1 MSKTN
6 KNKKVFYMCASIV
19 MYILGLLLLCIG
31 SFNDKLEFGLPG
43 FAVILIGG
51 FGVIFLL
58 LAIGCMVLYMKH
70 YVNSNEELVIEEQD
84 ERNIMIR
91 RKAAE
96 LTIPVIVVLLF
107 VVEAILILLGDTRA
121 AIIISIASFIGVN
134 VQMYLILYFQ
144 KKY

>member
-51 FGVIFLL
+51 LGVIFLL

>member
-51 FGVIFLL
+51 LGVIFLL

-107 VVEAILILLGDTRA
+107 VVEAILILLGHTRA